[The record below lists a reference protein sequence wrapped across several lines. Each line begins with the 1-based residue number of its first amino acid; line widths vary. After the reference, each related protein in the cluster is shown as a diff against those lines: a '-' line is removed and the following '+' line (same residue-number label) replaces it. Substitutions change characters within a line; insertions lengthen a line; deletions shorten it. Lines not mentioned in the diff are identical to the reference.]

1 MDERIRQAVG
11 TPRFLVTF
19 LGCVFAV
26 TIFFANAMTYA
37 DEEKAGEV
45 ESRGMPQVPM
55 QPGTSVPPSA
65 PAQQKFQLPTWP
77 QKFDIE
83 DQQPASFGF
92 AVTQPGPLIV
102 DVQSQGPPLDVTLRG
117 PGPQPVMQRG
127 QGNVRLTYQVTPQDV
142 QRGILWVVRI
152 ALVPDV
158 KGKGNGQVTV
168 QYPPVNEAQAE
179 AAVRMRIQQAKP
191 QSQAN
196 PTQIQG
202 QAQAL
207 LQARK
212 NEIDRQYQEY
222 IKGTAL
228 QLDTFLKEKGFQGQI
243 QSRALQPPA
252 PGSSSQ
258 IEPPRKDLKEFF
270 PPPPPHIDRLSVTQG
285 PPGTTVIIE
294 GSGFTDGPGFVHMT
308 LSPTQE
314 VIAPLTGSP
323 GIWGDGSIAVKV
335 PELTGVVA
343 FTANFFVSVGADRN
357 SQLRSNSVPFN
368 LIPRQQVRVVT
379 TVTGDHRLADVDSHF
394 PSFVSNNEIHHTRLN
409 ALNPLYPGW
418 WWFIGVKGND
428 WFFEQTNMKNGWK
441 FDCVEIIPYDFHHCL
456 SSASTV
462 YGASDWH
469 GAYVVAGLGTA
480 SPQFAVH
487 WWMEAFDPWMAYT
500 YAFTISGPEGTPDGI
515 AVP

>member
-1 MDERIRQAVG
+1 
-11 TPRFLVTF
+11 
-19 LGCVFAV
+19 
-26 TIFFANAMTYA
+26 
-37 DEEKAGEV
+37 
-45 ESRGMPQVPM
+45 
-55 QPGTSVPPSA
+55 
-65 PAQQKFQLPTWP
+65 
-77 QKFDIE
+77 
-83 DQQPASFGF
+83 
-92 AVTQPGPLIV
+92 V
-102 DVQSQGPPLDVTLRG
+102 DVQSQGPALDVMLRG
-117 PGPQPVMQRG
+117 PGLQPIVQRG

-152 ALVPDV
+152 AFVPNV
-158 KGKGNGQVTV
+158 KGKASGQLTV
-168 QYPPVNEAQAE
+168 QYPPVNEALAE
-179 AAVRMRIQQAKP
+179 AAVRTRIQQAKP
-191 QSQAN
+191 QSQPN
-196 PTQIQG
+196 PAQIQA
-202 QAQAL
+202 QTQAL

-222 IKGTAL
+222 IKSTAL
-228 QLDTFLKEKGFQGQI
+228 QADVFLKQKGFQGQI

-258 IEPPRKDLKEFF
+258 IQPPRKDLKEFF

-308 LSPTQE
+308 LNPTQE
-314 VIAPLTGSP
+314 VIAPFSGSP
-323 GIWGDGSIAVKV
+323 GIWADGIISVKV

-343 FTANFFVSVGADRN
+343 ITVNFFVSVGADRN
-357 SQLRSNSVPFN
+357 SQVRSNSVPFN
-368 LIPRQQVRVVT
+368 FIPRQQVRVIT
-379 TVTGDHRLADVDSHF
+379 TVTGDHRLADVDNHF
-394 PSFVSNNEIHHTRLN
+394 PSFVSNNEIHHTRLA

-456 SSASTV
+456 SSANTV
-462 YGASDWH
+462 YGTSDWH

-487 WWMEAFDPWMAYT
+487 WWMEAFDPWMSYT